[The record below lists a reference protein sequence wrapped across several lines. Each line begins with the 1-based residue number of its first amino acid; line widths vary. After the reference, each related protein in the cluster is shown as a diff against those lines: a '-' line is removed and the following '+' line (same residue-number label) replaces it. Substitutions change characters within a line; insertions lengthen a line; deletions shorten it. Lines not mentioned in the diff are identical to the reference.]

1 MKNGTYKVI
10 LTIDL
15 FECADEEEARNAV
28 ADMLS
33 GMLDDDE
40 FPEVDF
46 ELVEE
51 LDMEYNTE
59 DNIPELN
66 FEEAI

>member
-1 MKNGTYKVI
+1 MKNGTYKVV

-15 FECADEEEARNAV
+15 FECADEEEGRNAV
-28 ADMLS
+28 ANMLS
-33 GMLDDDE
+33 DMLDDDE

-46 ELVEE
+46 ELTEE

-59 DNIPELN
+59 NEPAELN
-66 FEEAI
+66 FE